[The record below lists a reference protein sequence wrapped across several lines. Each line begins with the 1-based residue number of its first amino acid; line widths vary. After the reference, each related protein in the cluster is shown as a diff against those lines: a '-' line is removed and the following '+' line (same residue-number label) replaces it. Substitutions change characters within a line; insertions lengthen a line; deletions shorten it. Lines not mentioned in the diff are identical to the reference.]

1 MEKAKKVTKVEL
13 YAQLKGIVENA
24 GVENAEELIAFID
37 KQVEAIENKAA
48 KAKERAAVK
57 KAEGDALR
65 DTVEGILTNE
75 FQTIATIT
83 KAIGDE
89 EVTNA
94 KVTARL
100 TQLVN
105 AGVAV
110 KAQVTEGSRKV
121 MGYKLAEATEVADAE

>member
-1 MEKAKKVTKVEL
+1 MEKAKKVTKVE
-13 YAQLKGIVENA
+13 YFAQLKEIVAQVEP
-24 GVENAEELIAFID
+24 ENAEELVAFID

-48 KAKERAAVK
+48 KAKEKAAEK
-57 KAEGDALR
+57 RAEGDALR
-65 DTVEGILTNE
+65 ATIEGLLTGE

-83 KAIGDE
+83 AAVADE
-89 EVTNA
+89 EVTPA

-105 AGVAV
+105 AGVAE

-121 MGYKLAEATEVADAE
+121 MGYKLVDAE